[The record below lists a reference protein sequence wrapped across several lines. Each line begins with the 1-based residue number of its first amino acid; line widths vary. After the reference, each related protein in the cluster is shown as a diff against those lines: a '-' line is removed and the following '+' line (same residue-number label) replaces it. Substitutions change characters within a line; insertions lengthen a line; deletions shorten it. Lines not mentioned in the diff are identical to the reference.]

1 MRKRL
6 LLIGPSDEENI
17 KLLYF
22 LENNTSLHIRPSIM
36 YYDKMI
42 LFPSTYLRSP
52 WMKKHLI
59 AMQQNANC
67 VLMLASCKSQRGIY
81 SPNFA
86 KAFRVP
92 SIGVILYDET
102 QLEERVS
109 DCKME
114 LINAGVDEIVE
125 LNLKNSVECNR
136 FLQKIRLD
144 DKEGSS

>member
-6 LLIGPSDEENI
+6 LLMGPSDEEN
-17 KLLYF
+17 KNLLYL
-22 LENNTSLHIRPSIM
+22 LENNKNLRIRPSIM
-36 YYDKMI
+36 YYDKTI

-59 AMQQNANC
+59 AMQQNANY
-67 VLMLASCKSQRGIY
+67 VLMLASCHSKRGIY

-92 SIGVILYDET
+92 SIGVILYDDT
-102 QLEERVS
+102 QSKNRVS

-114 LINAGVDEIVE
+114 LINAGVNEIVE

-144 DKEGSS
+144 KEGSS